1 MVKCLNI
8 GKNIGQPIYRSIS
21 NCVHMIGMVPPLL
34 HFEKEKTLFAGLNII
49 WIINQKQQQQ
59 LCLILLHGTE

>member
-21 NCVHMIGMVPPLL
+21 SFHAFIIR
-34 HFEKEKTLFAGLNII
+34 KTAAQMFLEYYVVFHGK
-49 WIINQKQQQQ
+49 QKSK
-59 LCLILLHGTE
+59 LD